1 VAEEKIRTQLERN
14 LVSDED
20 LEDEVRLKQLE
31 DEAENLEKQDTV
43 LDRRQRW
50 MGALEGAQGQMPE
63 TAVRP
68 GGLVGGGRLGQ
79 PKSTSPG
86 LGGQAPTPAAGL
98 SGAGGKLA
106 PSRSPIGQASAPITP
121 SPTTTIPRPTAGSTL
136 AERLAPVRAP
146 IRVEGEPAKPA
157 RSLSDIAEEVGSPAP
172 PSEIKKPEEP
182 SGMFS
187 IGTPTDDDWDEDEE
201 LDISTAI
208 SGLTTLKEVEVV
220 TEEATPVSRAPP
232 GGGRLV
238 REDVDEEQSAEPT
251 TARGPPGGG
260 KLVRERIAP
269 SERSRIRD
277 SGDVPADILK
287 PVRRPVLQPK
297 SSETTNIKSTTT
309 TAKVMIPV
317 ESQVAKLTPVKTT
330 LTPLPSSE
338 EE

>member
-1 VAEEKIRTQLERN
+1 
-14 LVSDED
+14 
-20 LEDEVRLKQLE
+20 
-31 DEAENLEKQDTV
+31 
-43 LDRRQRW
+43 
-50 MGALEGAQGQMPE
+50 MPE

-86 LGGQAPTPAAGL
+86 LGGQAPSPAAAL
-98 SGAGGKLA
+98 PGAGGKLA
-106 PSRSPIGQASAPITP
+106 PSRLPIGQSPALTTP
-121 SPTTTIPRPTAGSTL
+121 PPTTTIPRPTAGSTI

-146 IRVEGEPAKPA
+146 IRVEGEPTKPA
-157 RSLSDIAEEVGSPAP
+157 RSLSDIAEDVGSPEP
-172 PSEIKKPEEP
+172 PTETKKPEEP

-187 IGTPTDDDWDEDEE
+187 IEPTIDDDWDEDEE
-201 LDISTAI
+201 MDISSAI
-208 SGLTTLKEVEVV
+208 SGLTTLKESEPVR
-220 TEEATPVSRAPP
+220 EEATPVSRGPP

-238 REDVDEEQSAEPT
+238 REEVDEEQSAEAT

-260 KLVRERIAP
+260 KLIRERIAP

-277 SGDVPADILK
+277 SGDLPTNILK

-309 TAKVMIPV
+309 TVKVMIPA
-317 ESQVAKLTPVKTT
+317 ESPEVAKLTPVKTT
-330 LTPLPSSE
+330 LTPLSSSE